1 MATKKTKGG
10 GAKLSRSETVTVRF
24 DPKLRYLA
32 EIAARKHRR
41 TMSSFIE
48 WAVELSLS
56 HVEMSH
62 EEGDNL
68 DDYRRAISVMDATDS
83 LWDVDEADRF
93 TKLARQFPDLLNH
106 EEQVL
111 WKLICENGFLWKGR
125 FGSQGV
131 WVWEAGPYAAPIK
144 TRLRDHFDTFKSVA
158 AGELPRSALPVW
170 RKRGQP
176 TDGGESIENEPEQ
189 T

>member
-1 MATKKTKGG
+1 MATRKPKGG

-41 TMSSFIE
+41 TLSSFVE

-56 HVEMSH
+56 HVQMTEA
-62 EEGDNL
+62 DNSGS
-68 DDYRRAISVMDATDS
+68 DNARRAISVSEATGI

-93 TKLARQFPDLLNH
+93 ARLAFQFPDLLLH

-111 WKLICENGFLWKGR
+111 WKLICENGFLWRGR
-125 FGSQGV
+125 YGQPWAQAGWTWVCNDGTLV
-131 WVWEAGPYAAPIK
+131 WP
-144 TRLRDHFDTFKSVA
+144 RLRDHFATFKSVA
-158 AGELPRSALPVW
+158 AGELPRTALPVW
-170 RKRGQP
+170 RTKGK
-176 TDGGESIENEPEQ
+176 TTEGENIENHPE
-189 T
+189 

>member
-1 MATKKTKGG
+1 MPTKKPRGG

-56 HVEMSH
+56 HVQMTDVDS
-62 EEGDNL
+62 GNSDSP
-68 DDYRRAISVMDATDS
+68 RRAISVSEATGI

-93 TKLARQFPDLLNH
+93 ARLAFQFPDLLLH

-111 WKLICENGFLWKGR
+111 WKLICENGLLWRGR
-125 FGSQGV
+125 YGQPWAQVGWS
-131 WVWEAGPYAAPIK
+131 WVCNDD
-144 TRLRDHFDTFKSVA
+144 TLVRQRLRDHFTTFKSVA
-158 AGELPRSALPVW
+158 SGELPRSALPVW
-170 RKRGQP
+170 RTKGKA
-176 TDGGESIENEPEQ
+176 TEGNNIENRPE
-189 T
+189 

>member
-1 MATKKTKGG
+1 MATKKPKGG

-41 TMSSFIE
+41 TLSSFIE
-48 WAVELSLS
+48 WAVEYSLS
-56 HVEMSH
+56 QVEISH
-62 EEGDNL
+62 EEGDSP
-68 DDYRRAISVMDATDS
+68 DDYRRAIYIKDAADS

-93 TKLARQFPDLLNH
+93 TKLACQFPDLMIH

-125 FGSQGV
+125 FGSQGE
-131 WVWEAGPYAAPIK
+131 WAWETGPYATPIK
-144 TRLRDHFDTFKSVA
+144 SRLRDHFDTFKSVA
-158 AGELPRSALPVW
+158 AVELPRSALPVW
-170 RKRGQP
+170 RQKGKP
-176 TDGGESIENEPEQ
+176 TEGENIENHPE
-189 T
+189 